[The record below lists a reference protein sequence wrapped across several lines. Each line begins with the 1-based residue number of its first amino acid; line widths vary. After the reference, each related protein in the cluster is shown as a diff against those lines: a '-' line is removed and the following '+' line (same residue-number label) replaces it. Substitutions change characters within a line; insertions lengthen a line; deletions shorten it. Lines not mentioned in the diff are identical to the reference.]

1 MRTPAATTMLLGFL
15 TTFLY
20 VPVPCPGQ
28 QTPLPTELSGNPY
41 VIRDVWRIGGEGTW
55 DYVTLDPVAE
65 QLLIAHSN
73 QVQIVDLTSGREI
86 ASIPG
91 IGEARDI
98 VLDPSGEYGYVSDA
112 KMAMVRVFSRSTQR
126 IVASVPT
133 GPSPRALVFEPLTQL
148 LFVICAAPVVATP
161 EATAPE
167 GQTRNPRNPPKPPP
181 VKSLINVIETRKW
194 TSVGEFEVSGR
205 LGFAQADRNGHIFVN
220 VEDRKSVVRFNA
232 ADVAQQLR
240 SPATA
245 NNPASPAPASPDPT
259 NPALT
264 AATPL
269 PFDHLMRRLML
280 SSECEEPSA
289 LAVDDTHM
297 RLFVACNNGRLEII
311 NADNGTPVAALPI
324 GYDTGTVA
332 YDANHSLIF
341 TANGGGDGSLTVIRQ
356 HVTDTYEVI
365 QQLDTMPRARTMAE
379 NPATGRAYMVTDI
392 YGYDLSQPSGIGT
405 LKTYPMPGSFEALV
419 IDHFSGR

>member
-1 MRTPAATTMLLGFL
+1 MRTPVAVPIVLGLLSLFL
-15 TTFLY
+15 SVSTL
-20 VPVPCPGQ
+20 VCAGQ

-55 DYVTLDPVAE
+55 DYLALDPVAE

-73 QVQIVDLTSGREI
+73 QVQVVDLTSGRVI

-112 KMAMVRVFSRSTQR
+112 KMAMVRVFNRSTER
-126 IVASVPT
+126 IIASVPT
-133 GPSPRALVFEPLTQL
+133 GPSPRALVFEPQTQL

-161 EATAPE
+161 ETAPTHPD
-167 GQTRNPRNPPKPPP
+167 GQTTRRRNTPKHPP
-181 VKSLINVIETRKW
+181 VKSLINVIETKKW
-194 TSVGEFEVSGR
+194 TPVGEFEVSGR

-220 VEDRKSVVRFNA
+220 VEDRKTVIRFNA
-232 ADVAQQLR
+232 ADVVRQLR

-245 NNPASPAPASPDPT
+245 DNSSTDADPDGT
-259 NPALT
+259 T
-264 AATPL
+264 SL
-269 PFDHLMRRLML
+269 PFDHLMRRLSL
-280 SSECEEPSA
+280 SAACEEPSA
-289 LAVDDTHM
+289 LAIDDNHM

-311 NADNGTPVAALPI
+311 NSDNGTPVAALPI

-341 TANGGGDGSLTVIRQ
+341 TANGGGDGSMTIIRQ
-356 HVTDTYEVI
+356 HVTDSYEVI
-365 QQLDTMPRARTMAE
+365 QQLDTLPRARTMAE
-379 NPATGRAYMVTDI
+379 NPATGRIYMVTDI

-405 LKTYPMPGSFEALV
+405 LKTYPMPGSFETLV
-419 IDHFSGR
+419 IDHFTGR